1 MEHIKHLTIWVVSW
15 LSFFI
20 IAGYGG
26 YFLLKPLIEM
36 SKFRLSVA
44 GNAKK
49 VNPDV
54 ENVYLFIGNSRIMGG
69 VNSNYYKNFNKNTR
83 YYNLAYN
90 GLTFADI
97 VALINAFRNSC
108 ECNIDT
114 VIINA
119 GVLPKLEKTHRKNEG
134 ISDVQIFLSAFN
146 HELQDTI
153 GKLDPAVGTKLS
165 LFPLL
170 HFNNELF
177 LRSLYYLAT
186 NKDDQD
192 YSNNY
197 NISLTNRMIKRLQK
211 ERISTDIDKKRLSLF
226 TNDLKHRGTKL
237 IVVVPPFHSAY
248 VENVQGFGKYME
260 DVRRVTE
267 ELHIDFQDH
276 AQLFMDKKIFF
287 SDPKHLNTSGQ
298 KEYSDYLL
306 ETLLKTKDN

>member
-1 MEHIKHLTIWVVSW
+1 
-15 LSFFI
+15 
-20 IAGYGG
+20 
-26 YFLLKPLIEM
+26 LLKPLIGM
-36 SKFRLSVA
+36 SKFRLAVA
-44 GNAKK
+44 GNAKE
-49 VNPDV
+49 VTPDV

-69 VNSNYYKNFNKNTR
+69 VSTNYYKNFNKNIR

-119 GVLPKLEKTHRKNEG
+119 GVLPKLEKAQRKNEE
-134 ISDVQIFLSAFN
+134 ISNVQIFLSAFN
-146 HELQDTI
+146 YELQDTI

-197 NISLTNRMIKRLQK
+197 SISLTNRMIKRLQREK
-211 ERISTDIDKKRLSLF
+211 ISADIDKNRLSLF
-226 TNDLKHRGTKL
+226 VNDFNRHGIKL
-237 IVVVPPFHSAY
+237 IVVVPPFHQAY
-248 VENVQGFGKYME
+248 VENVQGLGKYME
-260 DVRRVTE
+260 AVQRVTE
-267 ELHIDFQDH
+267 ELHLGFQDH
-276 AQLFMDKKIFF
+276 AQLFMDKNNFF

-298 KEYSDYLL
+298 KEYSNYLL